1 MKSSKRSL
9 GAALLLAALLPSAAY
24 AHAVV
29 FPKNS
34 ASGAY
39 EKYVLRVPNEKGV
52 PTTRV
57 EIRFPSSIRVVSFSD
72 VAGWTLEQVRDSSN
86 AIVGAVWTGNLPPE
100 RFVEFPFVAVN
111 PKEEA
116 TLTWPVYQT
125 YSDNERVAWTG
136 PEGSDK
142 PASSTAIAG
151 ATPDGT
157 GRLSVYLSIVAV
169 VLSLMSLGLALRRAA

>member
-1 MKSSKRSL
+1 M
-9 GAALLLAALLPSAAY
+9 GIVLANFAMMPSVAY

-34 ASGAY
+34 APGAY

-57 EIRFPSSIRVVSFSD
+57 EIRFPSNVRVVSFGD
-72 VAGWTLEQVRDSSN
+72 VDGWTLEQIRDSSN
-86 AIVGAVWTGNLPPE
+86 AIIGAVWTGTLQPE

-111 PKEEA
+111 PKETAE
-116 TLTWPVYQT
+116 LTWPVYQT
-125 YSDNERVAWTG
+125 YADNDRVAWTG

-142 PASSTAIAG
+142 PASSTAIASPSPN
-151 ATPDGT
+151 AP
-157 GRLSVYLSIVAV
+157 GRLGLYLSIVAV
-169 VLSLMSLGLALRRAA
+169 ALSLISLGLALRRAA

>member
-1 MKSSKRSL
+1 MTRSKNVVRLAVAILALIPSL
-9 GAALLLAALLPSAAY
+9 AH

-34 ASGAY
+34 APGAY

-57 EIRFPSSIRVVSFSD
+57 EIRFPSNVKVVSFSD
-72 VAGWTLEQVRDSSN
+72 VDGWTLEQIRDSSN
-86 AIVGAVWTGNLPPE
+86 AIIGAAWTGSLPPE

-111 PKEEA
+111 PKETA

-125 YSDNERVAWTG
+125 YTDNERVLWTG

-142 PASSTAIAG
+142 PASSTAIAPAAPNG
-151 ATPDGT
+151 P
-157 GRLSVYLSIVAV
+157 GRLSLYLSIVAV

>member
-1 MKSSKRSL
+1 MTRSKNFTR
-9 GAALLLAALLPSAAY
+9 AAFAIFALMPSAAH

-29 FPKNS
+29 FPKS
-34 ASGAY
+34 STPGAY

-57 EIRFPSSIRVVSFSD
+57 EIRFPSSIRVVSFGD
-72 VAGWTLEQVRDSSN
+72 VEGWTLEQIRDSAN
-86 AIVGAVWTGNLPPE
+86 AIVGAVWTGSLPPE
-100 RFVEFPFVAVN
+100 RFIEFPFVAVN
-111 PKEEA
+111 PTESA

-125 YSDNERVAWTG
+125 YTDNERVAWTG

-142 PASSTAIAG
+142 PASSTAIATAVPNG
-151 ATPDGT
+151 P
-157 GRLSVYLSIVAV
+157 GRLSLYLSIVAV